1 MTNKQKYLYKDKA
14 STEHTTTP
22 VVVSEKTIKTS
33 SSKKGS
39 GVKAKSPATTTTKT
53 PRKIYSD
60 SFKREVV
67 TALLSRTS
75 TLKALEQRYKLRPN
89 KMYKWKD
96 QLLAKEPTLRNVD
109 KQSNNN
115 GTKKENVLLTTNN
128 SSHQSS
134 AISMIITKYKQ
145 LLKSIAQIFK
155 EILFP
160 SSKVCFE

>member
-1 MTNKQKYLYKDKA
+1 MINKKKYLYKGKA
-14 STEHTTTP
+14 STGHTTTP
-22 VVVSEKTIKTS
+22 VVVSEKTTKTL
-33 SSKKGS
+33 SSKKVS
-39 GVKAKSPATTTTKT
+39 GVKAKS

-67 TALLSRTS
+67 TALLSHTH
-75 TLKALEQRYKLRPN
+75 TLKALEQQYNLPPN
-89 KMYKWKD
+89 IMYKWKD
-96 QLLAKEPTLRNVD
+96 QLLAKEPTLRSVN

-134 AISMIITKYKQ
+134 AISMIITKYKL

-155 EILFP
+155 G
-160 SSKVCFE
+160 K

>member
-1 MTNKQKYLYKDKA
+1 MTDKKKYLYKGKA
-14 STEHTTTP
+14 STGHITTP
-22 VVVSEKTIKTS
+22 VVGEKTIKTL
-33 SSKKGS
+33 SSKKMS
-39 GVKAKSPATTTTKT
+39 GVKAESPATTTTKT

-75 TLKALEQRYKLRPN
+75 TLKALEQRYNLPPN
-89 KMYKWKD
+89 IMYKWKD
-96 QLLAKEPTLRNVD
+96 QLLAKEPTLRSVN

-115 GTKKENVLLTTNN
+115 GTKKENVLLITNN

-134 AISMIITKYKQ
+134 TISMIITKCKL

-155 EILFP
+155 G
-160 SSKVCFE
+160 K

>member
-1 MTNKQKYLYKDKA
+1 MTNKNKGKA
-14 STEHTTTP
+14 SIGHTIAP
-22 VVVSEKTIKTS
+22 VVISEETIKTS
-33 SSKKGS
+33 SSKKGAD
-39 GVKAKSPATTTTKT
+39 VKVKSPAATTTKT

-115 GTKKENVLLTTNN
+115 TKKENALLTTNN

-134 AISMIITKYKQ
+134 TISMIITKCK
-145 LLKSIAQIFK
+145 LLFKSIAQIFK
-155 EILFP
+155 GN
-160 SSKVCFE
+160 

>member
-1 MTNKQKYLYKDKA
+1 MTNKKKYLYKGKA
-14 STEHTTTP
+14 SSGHTTTP
-22 VVVSEKTIKTS
+22 VIVSKKTIKTS
-33 SSKKGS
+33 SSKKVF

-75 TLKALEQRYKLRPN
+75 TLKALEQRYNLPPN
-89 KMYKWKD
+89 IMYKWKD
-96 QLLAKEPTLRNVD
+96 QLLAKEPTLRRVD
-109 KQSNNN
+109 QQSNNN

-134 AISMIITKYKQ
+134 TISMIITKCKL

-155 EILFP
+155 GN
-160 SSKVCFE
+160 